1 MTPQFWKY
9 LLVSSKRKKYVTM
22 WVDIASYMD
31 DLPVHFSF
39 KELCSKHDLSRSSL
53 YRHMEEVRQFWDK
66 SGTKLGQT
74 WDRGGIGFEPITTNV
89 EAKVRQ
95 TWDKVE
101 TKVKQPKPKKKDN
114 GNEEVRQQIIDYLND
129 KTGKRYRPTNQKTIK
144 YIDAR
149 IKEGYTYNDFCQ
161 VIDNKSKVWA
171 GTEREIYLR
180 PETLFGNRFDSYLN
194 EMPKNPE
201 LFLHQKISNHVT
213 KAERYDNAIN
223 EAGTINFTEF
233 VEVDEGDKNDS

>member
-1 MTPQFWKY
+1 MTPHFWKY

-22 WVDIASYMD
+22 WADIASNLD

-39 KELCSKHDLSRSSL
+39 KELCAKHELSRSSL

-66 SGTKLGQT
+66 SETKLGQK
-74 WDRGGIGFEPITTNV
+74 WDRGGIGFEQLTEKSET
-89 EAKVRQ
+89 KVRQ
-95 TWDKVE
+95 NWDKVE
-101 TKVKQPKPKKKDN
+101 TKVKQQKPKKKVDE
-114 GNEEVRQQIIDYLND
+114 NEDVRQQIIDYLND

-144 YIDAR
+144 FIDAR
-149 IKEGYTYNDFCQ
+149 IKEGYNYNDFRQ
-161 VIDNKSKVWA
+161 VIDNKSKVWL
-171 GTEREIYLR
+171 GTSREIYLR

-194 EMPKNPE
+194 EKPKNPE

-223 EAGTINFTEF
+223 EAGTINFAEF
-233 VEVDEGDKNDS
+233 VEVDKGDEDNS

>member
-1 MTPQFWKY
+1 MTSHFWKY
-9 LLVSSKRKKYVTM
+9 LLVSAKRKRYVTM
-22 WVDIASYMD
+22 WVDIASNLD
-31 DLPVHFSF
+31 TLPYFASF
-39 KELCSKHDLSRSSL
+39 KDLCSKHNLSRSSL
-53 YRHMEEVRQFWDK
+53 YRHMEEVKQFWDENEIN
-66 SGTKLGQT
+66 LGQV
-74 WDRGGIGFEPITTNV
+74 WHRGGIGFHEVRQKPET
-89 EAKVRQ
+89 KVKQ

-101 TKVKQPKPKKKDN
+101 PKVRQAKPKKKPN
-114 GNEEVRQQIIDYLND
+114 TNESVRQEIIDYLND

-149 IKEGYTYNDFCQ
+149 IKEGYSYKDFCQ
-161 VIDNKSKVWA
+161 VIDNKCKVWA

-233 VEVDEGDKNDS
+233 VEVDKGDENDS